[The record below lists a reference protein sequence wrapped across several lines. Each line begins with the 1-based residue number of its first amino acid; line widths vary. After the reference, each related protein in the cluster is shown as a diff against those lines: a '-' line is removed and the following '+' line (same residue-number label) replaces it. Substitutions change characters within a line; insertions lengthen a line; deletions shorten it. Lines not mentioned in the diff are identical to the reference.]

1 MTNTKSVVSL
11 CYTFIMLNYAQKKV
25 LILALFAGEI
35 MMKSGAE
42 IYRVED
48 TIVRICKACG
58 VDHAECFATTT
69 GIFLSIDKRGEDSG
83 MNTYIKR
90 IKGSEINLAK
100 ISAVNTFSRVFTT
113 TDLSIDDGF
122 EQLRKINAEPR
133 FGPVVRLI
141 GAILVGV
148 FFCPI
153 FGGAIGDM
161 IVAGVISGITYLIS
175 CGIARLNI
183 NNFIR
188 IFISCMA
195 AAGMVL
201 AAAAIGFSDTI
212 SPVVVAATTIFLPG
226 VAITNAARDLLSGD
240 MLSGVARA
248 AEAAVTAVAIAG
260 GVGIGIQLW
269 LLGGGEIVHE
279 RMTYFGTPWFLLFGF
294 FSTLGFGILFN
305 APKKL
310 LIPVS
315 VIGAVGMYLLEGM
328 TIDYN
333 VISASFFGTCAI
345 AIMAEIASRA
355 GKDATTIFIIPG
367 IIPFVP
373 GKPLYETMRLML
385 MSEYTDAVSTGTQ
398 ALLIAGCIAI
408 ALVLIATFAR
418 LVLAIGSRLKAP

>member
-1 MTNTKSVVSL
+1 MINS
-11 CYTFIMLNYAQKKV
+11 IQKKV
-25 LILALFAGEI
+25 LVLALFAGEI

-48 TIVRICKACG
+48 TIIRICKACG
-58 VDHAECFATTT
+58 VDYAECFATTT
-69 GIFLSIDKRGEDSG
+69 GIFLSIDKEGEGND
-83 MNTYIKR
+83 MNTFIKR
-90 IKGSEINLAK
+90 IKGTEINLAR
-100 ISAVNTFSRVFTT
+100 ISEVNTVSRGFEATG
-113 TDLSIDDGF
+113 LSIEEGF
-122 EQLRKINAEPR
+122 ERLKKINAEPR
-133 FGPVVRLI
+133 FSLLIRLI

-153 FGGAIGDM
+153 FGGSINDM

-175 CGIARLNI
+175 CGISRLNI
-183 NNFIR
+183 NDFIR
-188 IFISCMA
+188 IFISCIA

-201 AAAAIGFSDTI
+201 AASALGFSDTI

-240 MLSGVARA
+240 MLSGVARG
-248 AEAAVTAVAIAG
+248 AEAGVTAIAIAG

-269 LLGGGEIVHE
+269 LLGGGEIVHDN
-279 RMTYFGTPWFLLFGF
+279 MTSFGTSWFLMFGF

-315 VIGAVGMYLLEGM
+315 IIGAVGMYLLEGM

-373 GKPLYETMRLML
+373 GKPLYDTMSQML

-398 ALLIAGCIAI
+398 ALIIAGCIAI
-408 ALVLIATFAR
+408 ALVLIATFSR
-418 LVLAIGSRLKAP
+418 LILAIGSRLRKL